1 MLTNNQCALLK
12 QVKPVQRVV
21 QKPCTKEV
29 VVPVVPVVKEVTM
42 RDAFNAFS
50 IAEYKRSKSI

>member
-29 VVPVVPVVKEVTM
+29 VVPVVKEVTM